1 MRISDWSS
9 DVCSS
14 DLEGA
19 DVGTTFDVEGIEARL
34 ELVQNERGGWRGSSG
49 MQYYYRDFLAVGEEA
64 YVPPN
69 RTGPLYL
76 FKLQEFGT
84 GPVQLEA
91 GGRDEFTDVESPTQ
105 GHTRHFETVAV
116 AMRLDHEGTG
126 GVRQGCKR

>member
-69 RTGPLYL
+69 RTDQFSL
-76 FKLQEFGT
+76 FTLQEFGT

-91 GGRDEFTDVESPTQ
+91 GGRAEFTDVESQPLGLPRNFPPFQ
-105 GHTRHFETVAV
+105 FGRPAW
-116 AMRLDHEGTG
+116 R
-126 GVRQGCKR
+126 